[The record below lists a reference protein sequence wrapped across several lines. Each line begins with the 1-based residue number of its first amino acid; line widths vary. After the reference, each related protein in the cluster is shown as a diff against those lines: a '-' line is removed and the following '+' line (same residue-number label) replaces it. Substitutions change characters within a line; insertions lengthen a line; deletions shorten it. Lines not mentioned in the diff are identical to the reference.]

1 MWLRVQG
8 QPELTRD
15 GKDIQ
20 LKPYHIMKVPHEGR
34 KDTAPEKR
42 VELHLHTKMS
52 NMDALTDTA
61 AVIKQAISWGH
72 PAIAITDHGVAQSF
86 PDAWHTAKGKIKI
99 LYGVEGYYV
108 NNLDDRIAVHG
119 PQDQNFADEIVCFD
133 IETTG
138 LKVEREAI
146 TEIGA
151 VVLRNGEVA
160 ERFQTFVNPNRR
172 LTPEIVGLTGI
183 TDAMLADAPQ
193 LKEALTSFLE
203 FVGDR
208 PLAAH
213 NAEFDISFIRA
224 GAGRWAFPSIPPMWT
239 P

>member
-1 MWLRVQG
+1 M
-8 QPELTRD
+8 
-15 GKDIQ
+15 
-20 LKPYHIMKVPHEGR
+20 
-34 KDTAPEKR
+34 
-42 VELHLHTKMS
+42 
-52 NMDALTDTA
+52 
-61 AVIKQAISWGH
+61 
-72 PAIAITDHGVAQSF
+72 
-86 PDAWHTAKGKIKI
+86 
-99 LYGVEGYYV
+99 EGYYV

-172 LTPEIVGLTGI
+172 LTPDIVGLTGI

-224 GAGRWAFPSIPPMWT
+224 GCRKVGLPFDPTYVDSLILAQNLLP
-239 P
+239 